1 MLRNEKFSVNI
12 KDLQFLGQHSSI
24 LFKSYTLTESQVKPC
39 LTLLFFIFFI
49 SIVTCKEWGEVVPI

>member
-12 KDLQFLGQHSSI
+12 KICNFLGSI